1 MTKVVFFRNDGIF
14 YGFREQGHTGY
25 GEEGYDILCAA
36 LSSMS
41 MLIINSVNVVFAGEL
56 DYTVDEGATER
67 GTPNRKSKAQHSD
80 SAGQRSP
87 AVAGRFS
94 SYDFSL
100 YFISVIGAIGVIWT
114 IPITLTTPIILIYK
128 SPSWANSSTAAS
140 KRAMVSAID
149 T

>member
-56 DYTVDEGATER
+56 DYTVDEGATEIMVQSKSAL
-67 GTPNRKSKAQHSD
+67 PEFEEDERKRYAISGLFMSYYIQLNDLMEEYYDYLQVEVIDKEYEKPSD
-80 SAGQRSP
+80 NDQ
-87 AVAGRFS
+87 
-94 SYDFSL
+94 
-100 YFISVIGAIGVIWT
+100 
-114 IPITLTTPIILIYK
+114 
-128 SPSWANSSTAAS
+128 
-140 KRAMVSAID
+140 
-149 T
+149 